1 MGSNERGESRKE
13 RCTVAEL
20 QLGER
25 VAALESQVKD
35 ISSQDSK
42 IDKLMELVY
51 EVKTSIINLKHE
63 GMSKSECEVKH
74 IDYEKRFKEIQSGQ
88 REVFWSAI
96 TATIALILWL
106 FQQLLNLSIKVG

>member
-1 MGSNERGESRKE
+1 M
-13 RCTVAEL
+13 AEL

-25 VAALESQVKD
+25 VATLESQVKD

-42 IDKLMELVY
+42 MDKLMELVY

-74 IDYEKRFKEIQSGQ
+74 IDYEARFKEIQKGQ
-88 REVFWSAI
+88 RKVFWSAV
-96 TATIALILWL
+96 ATTFALVGWL
-106 FQQLLNLSIKVG
+106 VQQLFSVHIKVGG

>member
-1 MGSNERGESRKE
+1 M
-13 RCTVAEL
+13 AEL

-25 VAALESQVKD
+25 VATLESQVKD

-42 IDKLMELVY
+42 MDKLMELVY

-74 IDYEKRFKEIQSGQ
+74 IDYEARFKEIQKGQ
-88 REVFWSAI
+88 KIVFGSAI
-96 TATIALILWL
+96 AGTIALIGWL
-106 FQQLLNLSIKVG
+106 IQQLLQIHIKVGG